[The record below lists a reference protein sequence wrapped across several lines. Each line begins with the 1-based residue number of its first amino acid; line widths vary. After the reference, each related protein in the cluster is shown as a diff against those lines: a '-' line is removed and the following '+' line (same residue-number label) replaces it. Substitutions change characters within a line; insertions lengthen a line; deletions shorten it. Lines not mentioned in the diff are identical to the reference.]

1 MLPRGRPRALVAA
14 ALLLVL
20 ILMGFFLFGGDLECE
35 RREQGDLGSFP
46 CSLTPRVPP
55 DGDLPADHGGRNRS
69 DCVPLR
75 PLPPK
80 CEVGARGPWWQEP
93 GGAAPPSWPPRHLRD
108 SHLASSLLH

>member
-1 MLPRGRPRALVAA
+1 MLPRGRPRALGAA

-55 DGDLPADHGGRNRS
+55 DGDLPADQGGRNRS